1 MKKSLFSKL
10 MSAYLIVM
18 IISYILLSI
27 FLSIWFYEYYFEKRK
42 VELLKEGDHIET
54 LVKQYATGDINKADL
69 NIQISVIERILKSQ
83 ITIFDSYGFKIESLD
98 KEGNASDL
106 NKGINKED
114 FLLVMEGREVVK
126 AGEFKDLF
134 GSYTMTVGIPVNIS
148 DSVTYAIFMNS
159 SLNEVKETLFTV
171 YFVIWVAAF
180 FAITISAFIIY
191 YFSEKILINP
201 LSRITNTAK
210 QISKGEFSDRV
221 EVISQDEIGDLAA
234 SFNYMADSR
243 ENLDNMRKSFSAD
256 VSHEL
261 RSPMTSIN
269 GFIEGM
275 LDGTISYDKWEKY
288 LKVVNGESKRLIRMI
303 NELLDLARIESGEFS
318 MKIGSFEI
326 NELISES
333 ILKFED
339 RVYDK
344 NVKMTV
350 KLIKHGQSVKGDR
363 DRINQVITNLVDN
376 SLKFVPNGGII
387 EVSAVPKGKKVVVSV
402 FNSGEPIP
410 KEDIELIWERFH
422 KVDKARV
429 RNKSGVGLGL
439 SIVRKIVNKHNE
451 TIWAESSP
459 DGNAFSFTLSMD

>member
-1 MKKSLFSKL
+1 
-10 MSAYLIVM
+10 
-18 IISYILLSI
+18 
-27 FLSIWFYEYYFEKRK
+27 
-42 VELLKEGDHIET
+42 
-54 LVKQYATGDINKADL
+54 
-69 NIQISVIERILKSQ
+69 
-83 ITIFDSYGFKIESLD
+83 
-98 KEGNASDL
+98 
-106 NKGINKED
+106 
-114 FLLVMEGREVVK
+114 
-126 AGEFKDLF
+126 
-134 GSYTMTVGIPVNIS
+134 
-148 DSVTYAIFMNS
+148 
-159 SLNEVKETLFTV
+159 
-171 YFVIWVAAF
+171 
-180 FAITISAFIIY
+180 
-191 YFSEKILINP
+191 
-201 LSRITNTAK
+201 
-210 QISKGEFSDRV
+210 
-221 EVISQDEIGDLAA
+221 
-234 SFNYMADSR
+234 
-243 ENLDNMRKSFSAD
+243 
-256 VSHEL
+256 
-261 RSPMTSIN
+261 MTSIN